1 MANFVLG
8 MNAKLYHGA
17 AGSPAPTELTN
28 VRNVTLNLEAG
39 EADVTTR
46 ANLGWR
52 ATAPTLRECSV
63 EFEMVWDPA
72 DAGFTAIKNAFLT
85 AGLIALKVLDRANGQ
100 GPDGDFSIT
109 SFTRSEELEEALT
122 VSVTAKLAVFRSWE
136 EGSGS

>member
-1 MANFVLG
+1 MPNFVLG
-8 MNAKLYHGA
+8 MNAKLYHGVAGATA
-17 AGSPAPTELTN
+17 ATELTN

-46 ANLGWR
+46 ANSGWR

-72 DAGFTAIKNAFLT
+72 DAGFTAMKDAFLT
-85 AGLIALKVLDRANGQ
+85 GGLIALKVLDKANGQ

-109 SFTRSEELEEALT
+109 SFSRSEELEEAIT
-122 VSVTAKLAVFRSWE
+122 VSVTAKLAVFRDWV
-136 EGSGS
+136 EGT

>member
-1 MANFVLG
+1 MPNFALG
-8 MNAKLYHGA
+8 MNAKLYYGT
-17 AGSPAPTELTN
+17 AGGPASTEMTN

-46 ANLGWR
+46 ANTGWR

-72 DAGFTAIKNAFLT
+72 DAGFTAIKNAYLT
-85 AGLIALKVLDRANGQ
+85 AGLIALKVLDKEGGQ

-109 SFTRSEELEEALT
+109 SFSRSEELEEAIT
-122 VSVTAKLAVFRSWE
+122 VSVTAKLAVFRNWVG
-136 EGSGS
+136 GS

>member
-8 MNAKLYHGA
+8 MQAKLYHGA
-17 AGSPAPTELTN
+17 AGNPASTEMTN

-46 ANLGWR
+46 ANQGWR

-72 DAGFTAIKNAFLT
+72 DAGFTAIKNAYLT
-85 AGLIALKVLDRANGQ
+85 AGLIALKVLDKEGGQ

-109 SFTRSEELEEALT
+109 SFSRSEELEEAIT
-122 VSVTAKLAVFRSWE
+122 VSVTAKLAVYRTWVT
-136 EGSGS
+136 GS